1 MGFILSSFS
10 ISFSFLLKDFVAWL
24 QYVDSSSY
32 SFSTRYINVD
42 DNIVL
47 FFMLGNIW
55 SIDVYGFNVVFFAL
69 VTVALG
75 RVSEQVL
82 QGRWI

>member
-1 MGFILSSFS
+1 
-10 ISFSFLLKDFVAWL
+10 
-24 QYVDSSSY
+24 
-32 SFSTRYINVD
+32 
-42 DNIVL
+42 
-47 FFMLGNIW
+47 MLGNIW